1 MSTDQQ
7 PLKLLGRCQRTA
19 PLYEMGHSRIAPRP
33 LKSQSAGHEMVYAGL
48 QDKQRIQDLSA
59 SFEQFDASGKEVAV
73 LGGAP
78 RQPLIGSQ
86 RENFTC

>member
-1 MSTDQQ
+1 
-7 PLKLLGRCQRTA
+7 
-19 PLYEMGHSRIAPRP
+19 
-33 LKSQSAGHEMVYAGL
+33 MVYAGL
-48 QDKQRIQDLSA
+48 QDERIQDLSA

-86 RENFTC
+86 REDFTC

>member
-7 PLKLLGRCQRTA
+7 PLRIRGRHQRIA
-19 PLYEMGHSRIAPRP
+19 PLYKLEHSRIAPCP

-73 LGGAP
+73 PGGAP
-78 RQPLIGSQ
+78 CQPLIGSQ
-86 RENFTC
+86 MEDFTC

>member
-1 MSTDQQ
+1 
-7 PLKLLGRCQRTA
+7 
-19 PLYEMGHSRIAPRP
+19 
-33 LKSQSAGHEMVYAGL
+33 MVYAGL

-78 RQPLIGSQ
+78 HQPLIGSQ

>member
-1 MSTDQQ
+1 
-7 PLKLLGRCQRTA
+7 
-19 PLYEMGHSRIAPRP
+19 
-33 LKSQSAGHEMVYAGL
+33 MVYAGL
-48 QDKQRIQDLSA
+48 QDEQRIQDLSA